1 MAKQFIGK
9 SVSKYR
15 EWTYQY
21 ITYIPIY
28 NQKTRKVDW
37 RRRCEFMEIVLP
49 VRILDPGHYLW
60 NSALKND
67 ALQDFYF
74 LR

>member
-1 MAKQFIGK
+1 MEKQFIDK
-9 SVSKYR
+9 SVGKYR

-28 NQKTRKVDW
+28 NQETRKVDW

-49 VRILDPGHYLW
+49 VRVLDPGRYLW
-60 NSALKND
+60 NSALKNN
-67 ALQDFYF
+67 ALQDFHF